1 MPIRPLPALSRPRAT
16 QNHATNVSNDPWGIP
31 QPAFHPAWDD
41 DVMTSSYRHESDR
54 SMGYDSKY
62 SKTPEDLQ
70 SVIAAWVV
78 FLMMILGTAL
88 LVAAKALLG

>member
-1 MPIRPLPALSRPRAT
+1 MA
-16 QNHATNVSNDPWGIP
+16 
-31 QPAFHPAWDD
+31 
-41 DVMTSSYRHESDR
+41 YE
-54 SMGYDSKY
+54 SKY
-62 SKTPEDLQ
+62 AKTPMDVR

>member
-1 MPIRPLPALSRPRAT
+1 M
-16 QNHATNVSNDPWGIP
+16 NVSRDSWGIP
-31 QPAFHPAWDD
+31 QPAFQPVWDD
-41 DVMTSSYRHESDR
+41 DVMTSSDRHESDR
-54 SMGYDSKY
+54 SMAYESKCA
-62 SKTPEDLQ
+62 KTPMDFR

>member
-1 MPIRPLPALSRPRAT
+1 
-16 QNHATNVSNDPWGIP
+16 
-31 QPAFHPAWDD
+31 
-41 DVMTSSYRHESDR
+41 
-54 SMGYDSKY
+54 MGYDSKY

-88 LVAAKALLG
+88 LVAVTAVLG